1 APSVLCPEIATPPGP
16 VITIENVDSLNL
28 SSYDRDPGTVVRVSC
43 LTTPEY
49 RLVGVSS
56 LTCLDD
62 GTWNSEI
69 PACEPNI
76 NNPTMTG
83 TSSGDP
89 ADISMVPLI
98 VLVSILGVIFLAF
111 VGVMDPEAVHALS
124 VQEAESAFSER
135 RRTHHPPSDIDRRRA
150 TYPPSDCSDN
160 LDSVS
165 TRFPQPQVH
174 TNPHLIHSDH
184 TAFSNSRRPRSSR
197 DFTTTNSLASY
208 DVEPMPSRGH
218 FFDNGGQPPGLKTR
232 IGTRQTYRTWQDLF
246 FSADH

>member
-1 APSVLCPEIATPPGP
+1 MAWAWRVVLDAGFLRVCPLQPHFLRRICLATGSCPARGVNYSYKKAAPSVLCPEIATPPGP

-111 VGVMDPEAVHALS
+111 VGVMVF
-124 VQEAESAFSER
+124 VTCFW
-135 RRTHHPPSDIDRRRA
+135 RRA
-150 TYPPSDCSDN
+150 
-160 LDSVS
+160 
-165 TRFPQPQVH
+165 
-174 TNPHLIHSDH
+174 
-184 TAFSNSRRPRSSR
+184 
-197 DFTTTNSLASY
+197 
-208 DVEPMPSRGH
+208 G
-218 FFDNGGQPPGLKTR
+218 
-232 IGTRQTYRTWQDLF
+232 
-246 FSADH
+246 